1 MQKNKWFFLG
11 LVFLIISFSSHSL
24 GQEQLYMPFKPPPP
38 TIPYHKTMEIFRNGI
53 NLIITV
59 DSFSQKWGILKEPL
73 EDAAQTGVKAAGWEF
88 NPASDRSISVS
99 IDSLKKSS
107 DSFYVFKIEA
117 ERIRK
122 TIALE
127 KDKPEL
133 LIGMIN
139 QLVYSI
145 ATQIRKDII
154 RDNMNRPDPD
164 YSRKRWFWD

>member
-1 MQKNKWFFLG
+1 MQKNKWFLLG

-38 TIPYHKTMEIFRNGI
+38 TIPYHKTMKIFRNGI
-53 NLIITV
+53 NVIITV

-99 IDSLKKSS
+99 IDSLMPSS
-107 DSFYVFKIEA
+107 DSFYVFKIET
-117 ERIRK
+117 ERIRN
-122 TIALE
+122 TIDL
-127 KDKPEL
+127 KKNKPEL
-133 LIGMIN
+133 LLGVIN

-145 ATQIRKDII
+145 ATQMRKEII
-154 RDNMNRPDPD
+154 RENMNRQDPD
-164 YSRKRWFWD
+164 YIRKRYYWE